1 MGIFTAIAV
10 ISIVA
15 IVTECII
22 RIVKI
27 GTKFAE
33 NVERIKH
40 GYPTIDGTMPI
51 NSKESKESKEEY
63 HN

>member
-1 MGIFTAIAV
+1 MEIWTAIAV

-22 RIVKI
+22 RIVKLGI
-27 GTKFAE
+27 KYSE
-33 NVERIKH
+33 NIERMKH
-40 GYPTIDGTMPI
+40 GYPTLDGTMPT
-51 NSKESKESKEEY
+51 NSKESEIKEEY